1 MVEYIDNIWN
11 QYKKGTHEIF
21 ELHNI
26 KRNNSKIF
34 GVFFLRIIWVKVKKN
49 KYNYHS
55 RRTIIDIFLYI
66 YYDGYNKSL
75 RNINSLIN
83 NSGLLCLYT

>member
-1 MVEYIDNIWN
+1 MVEYIVNILN

-34 GVFFLRIIWVKVKKN
+34 GEFFRRILWV
-49 KYNYHS
+49 
-55 RRTIIDIFLYI
+55 R
-66 YYDGYNKSL
+66 
-75 RNINSLIN
+75 
-83 NSGLLCLYT
+83 